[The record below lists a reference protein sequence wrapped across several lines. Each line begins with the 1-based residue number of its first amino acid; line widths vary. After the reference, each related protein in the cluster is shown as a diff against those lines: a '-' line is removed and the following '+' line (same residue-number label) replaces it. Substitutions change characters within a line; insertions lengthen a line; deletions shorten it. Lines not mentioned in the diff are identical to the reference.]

1 MQDGVLTALALAAFA
16 GLSIPVG
23 AWLGS
28 RMYLFPTWLNDEF
41 RHTII
46 AFGGGALLA
55 AVALV
60 LVPEGVQYVSP
71 VMAMLAFCAGGGV
84 FGLVDRALEK
94 RGGHGAQFM
103 AMLLDYIP
111 EAMALGALMSDAMGV
126 AVLMAG
132 LIMVQNLPEGFNA
145 FREMEGGARRKR
157 RSLFWLF
164 VLVVPLGP
172 LAAWLGVSVLAS
184 NTAILGAIML
194 FASGGI
200 IYLIFEDV
208 APQVPLERHWSPPLG
223 AVAGFALGLAGSL
236 VAA

>member
-1 MQDGVLTALALAAFA
+1 MHNSLLTALALATLA

-28 RMYLFPTWLNDEF
+28 RVRLFPTWLNDEF
-41 RHTII
+41 RHTVI

-60 LVPEGVQYVSP
+60 LVPEGTGYVGP
-71 VMAMLAFCAGGGV
+71 LVAVLAFCAGGGA
-84 FGLVDRALEK
+84 FWLFDSALQS
-94 RGGHGAQFM
+94 RGGRGAQFM

-111 EAMALGALMSDAMGV
+111 EAMAIGALMSDGMDV
-126 AVLMAG
+126 AFVMAG
-132 LIMVQNLPEGFNA
+132 LVTLQNLPEGFNA
-145 FREMEGGARRKR
+145 FREMERGARHKR
-157 RSLFWLF
+157 RSLLWLF

-194 FASGGI
+194 FSSGGI

-208 APQVPLERHWSPPLG
+208 APQVPLERSWSPPLG
-223 AVAGFALGLAGSL
+223 AVAGFALGLTGSL
-236 VAA
+236 LVV